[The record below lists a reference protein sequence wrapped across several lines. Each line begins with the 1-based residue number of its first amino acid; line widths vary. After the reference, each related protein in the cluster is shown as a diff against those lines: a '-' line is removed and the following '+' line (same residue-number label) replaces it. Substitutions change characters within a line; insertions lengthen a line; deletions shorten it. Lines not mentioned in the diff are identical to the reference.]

1 MAKDDATMSCGLTVN
16 DSIRQE
22 IRALRQE
29 LRTLRDEEKMIIAD
43 IKKLRMELHGDK
55 YEDKPE

>member
-1 MAKDDATMSCGLTVN
+1 MSCGLTVN